1 MGLASSP
8 LRPPPE
14 SCSRPLGSLPLLV
27 VGCQP
32 LFVRVLTESGWKTVG
47 CQRLWDTRE
56 VGTRAPVLEA
66 HPLGCLSRV
75 YGSYEHLWAG
85 QVAEALVDLT
95 GGLAERWTLKDLAGT
110 RGQQDGPCGSEP
122 RTCGQLLRLK
132 EHCLISCSVFSPRAG
147 EAWGVRGLVTGPC
160 RDHVGSRASVLPG
173 CCPGVGGDL
182 PQRVLLFPCPGR
194 PPRGRQGA
202 PAGHR

>member
-1 MGLASSP
+1 M
-8 LRPPPE
+8 
-14 SCSRPLGSLPLLV
+14 
-27 VGCQP
+27 
-32 LFVRVLTESGWKTVG
+32 FVRVLTESGWKTVG

-160 RDHVGSRASVLPG
+160 RDQVGSRGWRGPSPEGPPFPVSRTPPQGQA
-173 CCPGVGGDL
+173 GGTSWPPVTSALRFSFQSRAGARRAAGRKRAPRRTCFGFAVD
-182 PQRVLLFPCPGR
+182 LLFFL
-194 PPRGRQGA
+194 
-202 PAGHR
+202 